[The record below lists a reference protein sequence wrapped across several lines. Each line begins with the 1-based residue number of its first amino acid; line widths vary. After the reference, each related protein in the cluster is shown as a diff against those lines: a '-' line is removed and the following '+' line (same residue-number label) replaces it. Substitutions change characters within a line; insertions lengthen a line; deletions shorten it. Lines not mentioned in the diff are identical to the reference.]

1 MGSEPKNGKPDNE
14 RDLDNLFLEF
24 PQDTRQT
31 IRAAWQAL
39 PESVRR
45 DVFTL
50 LPVFPDS
57 PNKWRKLSE
66 LARDQFRMAFGHK
79 HKVVIVGPANVGKST
94 LYNQLVETKADRAA
108 VSAVPGTTRATQTA
122 ETGLFAIVDTPGTD
136 AVGTLGDKE
145 REIALNAAVN
155 ADFLVIMF
163 DAVQGIKRTE
173 QELFQELAGLER
185 PYIVVLNK
193 MDLARRDG
201 PKVVAHVAES
211 LGLAVEQ
218 IVPISAQKGQNLKQ
232 LVMAII
238 KAEPELLVA
247 LGQALPAY
255 RWQLAWRAISGA
267 ASTAGVV
274 ALTPLPLI
282 DFIPLAVLQVSLV
295 MAIARIYHY
304 KITLRRAREL
314 AGVLG
319 MGFLGRSLFQQ
330 LSKLGGPPGWV
341 VSATVAAA
349 TTVVIGYSAVL
360 WFERGERLTQGA
372 FRRIAATVSQHLIES
387 LRQMGRRRPSRRVL
401 SERLREALSGLPLSR
416 QPEQE

>member
-1 MGSEPKNGKPDNE
+1 MGNERKNGKAEDE
-14 RDLDNLFLEF
+14 RDLDDLFLEF

-39 PESVRR
+39 PESIRR
-45 DVFTL
+45 DVFAL
-50 LPVFPDS
+50 LPVFPNS

-66 LARDQFRMAFGHK
+66 LAREQFRMAFGHK
-79 HKVVIVGPANVGKST
+79 RRVVIVGPANVGKST
-94 LYNQLVETKADRAA
+94 LYNQLVEAKGDRAA
-108 VSAVPGTTRATQTA
+108 VSAVPGTTRTTQTA
-122 ETGLFAIVDTPGTD
+122 ETSLFAVVDTPGTD
-136 AVGTLGDKE
+136 AVGTLGDRE
-145 REIALNAAVN
+145 REMALDAAVG
-155 ADFLVIMF
+155 ADFLIIVF

-173 QELFQELAGLER
+173 QELFHELVALER

-201 PKVVAHVAES
+201 PKVVAHTAES

-218 IVPISAQKGQNLKQ
+218 IVPISAEKGHNLNQ
-232 LVMAII
+232 VVMAVI

-282 DFIPLAVLQVSLV
+282 DFIPLAILQVSLV

-330 LSKLGGPPGWV
+330 LSKLGGPPGWA
-341 VSATVAAA
+341 VSAAVAAA

-360 WFERGERLTQGA
+360 WFERGEPLSRGA
-372 FRRIAATVSQHLIES
+372 FKRIAAGVSQHVMES
-387 LRQMGRRRPSRRVL
+387 LRQLGRRRPSRRTL
-401 SERLREALSGLPLSR
+401 SERIREAVSGLPLAR
-416 QPEQE
+416 PPEQD

>member
-1 MGSEPKNGKPDNE
+1 MGSERNDNKTE
-14 RDLDNLFLEF
+14 NEGDLDELFLEF

-45 DVFTL
+45 DVFSL
-50 LPVFPDS
+50 LPVFPNS

-66 LARDQFRMAFGHK
+66 LAREQFRMAFGHK

-122 ETGLFAIVDTPGTD
+122 ETGLFAVVDTPGTD
-136 AVGTLGDKE
+136 AVGALGDKE
-145 REIALNAAVN
+145 REMALNAAAD
-155 ADFLVIMF
+155 ADFLIIMF

-173 QELFQELAGLER
+173 QQLFGELVALER

-211 LGLAVEQ
+211 LGLAVAQ
-218 IVPISAQKGQNLKQ
+218 IVPISAQKGQNLNQ
-232 LVMAII
+232 VVMAVI
-238 KAEPELLVA
+238 KAEPEMLVA

-282 DFIPLAVLQVSLV
+282 DFIPLAVLQLSLV
-295 MAIARIYHY
+295 MAIGRIYHY

-330 LSKLGGPPGWV
+330 LSKLGGPPGWI
-341 VSATVAAA
+341 VSAAVAAG

-360 WFERGERLTQGA
+360 WFERGEPLTRGA
-372 FRRIAATVSQHLIES
+372 FQKIAANVSRHLLDS
-387 LRQMGRRRPSRRVL
+387 LRNMGRRRPSRRAL
-401 SERLREALSGLPLSR
+401 SERIREALSGLPLSR
-416 QPEQE
+416 PPER

>member
-1 MGSEPKNGKPDNE
+1 MATDRKKDEANSE

-24 PQDTRQT
+24 PDNTRQT

-79 HKVVIVGPANVGKST
+79 HKVAIVGPANVGKST
-94 LYNQLVETKADRAA
+94 LYNQLVDSKADRAA

-122 ETGLFAIVDTPGTD
+122 QAGLFAVVDTPGTD
-136 AVGTLGDKE
+136 AVGDLGDKE
-145 REIALNAAVN
+145 RDMALAAAAA
-155 ADFLVIMF
+155 ADFLIIMF
-163 DAVQGIKRTE
+163 DAVQGIKRAE
-173 QELFQELAGLER
+173 QELFYELVSLER
-185 PYIVVLNK
+185 PHIVVLNK

-211 LGLAVEQ
+211 LGLTVEQ
-218 IVPISAQKGQNLKQ
+218 IVPISAQKGHNLKQ
-232 LVMAII
+232 VVMAVI

-282 DFIPLAVLQVSLV
+282 DFIPLALLQISLV
-295 MAIARIYHY
+295 MAIARIYKY
-304 KITLRRAREL
+304 EITLRRAREL

-341 VSATVAAA
+341 VSAAVAAG

-360 WFERGERLTQGA
+360 WFERGERLSRGA
-372 FRRIAATVSQHLIES
+372 LQKMAATVSTHLIES
-387 LRQMGRRRPSRRVL
+387 LRNMGQRRPSRRAL
-401 SERLREALSGLPLSR
+401 SERLREALTGLPLPR
-416 QPEQE
+416 RPE

>member
-1 MGSEPKNGKPDNE
+1 MGSERNNNERESE
-14 RDLDNLFLEF
+14 RDLDELFLEF

-45 DVFTL
+45 DVFSL
-50 LPVFPDS
+50 LPVFPNS

-122 ETGLFAIVDTPGTD
+122 ETGLFAVVDTPGTD
-136 AVGTLGDKE
+136 AVGALGDKE
-145 REIALNAAVN
+145 REMALNAAAD
-155 ADFLVIMF
+155 ADFLIIMF

-173 QELFQELAGLER
+173 QQLFGELVALER

-211 LGLAVEQ
+211 LGLTVPQ
-218 IVPISAQKGQNLKQ
+218 IVPISAQKGQNLNQ
-232 LVMAII
+232 VVMAVI
-238 KAEPELLVA
+238 KAEPEMLVA

-282 DFIPLAVLQVSLV
+282 DFIPLAVLQLSLV

-304 KITLRRAREL
+304 KITVRRAREL
-314 AGVLG
+314 VGVLG

-330 LSKLGGPPGWV
+330 LSKLGGPPGWI
-341 VSATVAAA
+341 VSAAVAAGA
-349 TTVVIGYSAVL
+349 TVVIGYSAVL
-360 WFERGERLTQGA
+360 WFERGERLTRGA
-372 FRRIAATVSQHLIES
+372 FQKIAANVSRHLLDS
-387 LRQMGRRRPSRRVL
+387 LRNMGRRRPSRRAL
-401 SERLREALSGLPLSR
+401 SERIREALSGLPLSR
-416 QPEQE
+416 RPEP

>member
-193 MDLARRDG
+193 MDLVRRDG

-282 DFIPLAVLQVSLV
+282 DFIPLAALQVSLV

>member
-1 MGSEPKNGKPDNE
+1 MGSERNDNKTE
-14 RDLDNLFLEF
+14 NEGDLDELFLEF

-45 DVFTL
+45 DVFSL
-50 LPVFPDS
+50 LPVFPNS

-66 LARDQFRMAFGHK
+66 LAREQFRMAFGHK

-122 ETGLFAIVDTPGTD
+122 ETGLFAVVDTPGTD
-136 AVGTLGDKE
+136 AVGALGDKE
-145 REIALNAAVN
+145 REMALNAAAD
-155 ADFLVIMF
+155 ADFLIIMF

-173 QELFQELAGLER
+173 QQLFGELVALER

-211 LGLAVEQ
+211 LGLAVAQ
-218 IVPISAQKGQNLKQ
+218 IVPISAQKGQNLNQ
-232 LVMAII
+232 VVMAVI
-238 KAEPELLVA
+238 KAEPEMLVA

-282 DFIPLAVLQVSLV
+282 DFIPLAVLQLSLV
-295 MAIARIYHY
+295 MAIGRIYHY

-330 LSKLGGPPGWV
+330 LSKLGGPPGWI
-341 VSATVAAA
+341 VSAAVAAG

-360 WFERGERLTQGA
+360 WFERGEPLTRGA
-372 FRRIAATVSQHLIES
+372 FQKIAANVSRHLLDS
-387 LRQMGRRRPSRRVL
+387 LRNMGRRRPSRRAL
-401 SERLREALSGLPLSR
+401 SERIREALSDLPLSR
-416 QPEQE
+416 PPER

>member
-1 MGSEPKNGKPDNE
+1 MGNKRRNGQAEDE

-45 DVFTL
+45 DVFAL
-50 LPVFPDS
+50 LPVFPNS

-66 LARDQFRMAFGHK
+66 LAREQFRMAFGHK
-79 HKVVIVGPANVGKST
+79 RRVVIVGPANVGKST

-108 VSAVPGTTRATQTA
+108 VSAVPGTTRVTQTA
-122 ETGLFAIVDTPGTD
+122 ETGLFAVVDTPGTD
-136 AVGTLGDKE
+136 AVGTLGDHE
-145 REIALNAAVN
+145 REMALNAAAG
-155 ADFLVIMF
+155 ADFLIIMF

-173 QELFQELAGLER
+173 QALFHELVALER

-193 MDLARRDG
+193 MDLARQDG
-201 PKVVAHVAES
+201 PKVVAHTAES

-218 IVPISAQKGQNLKQ
+218 IVPIAAEKGHNLNQ
-232 LVMAII
+232 VVMAVI

-255 RWQLAWRAISGA
+255 RWQLAWRAISGT

-282 DFIPLAVLQVSLV
+282 DFIPLAILQVSLV

-304 KITLRRAREL
+304 QITLRRAREL

-330 LSKLGGPPGWV
+330 LSKLGGPPGWA
-341 VSATVAAA
+341 VSAAVAAG

-360 WFERGERLTQGA
+360 WFERGEPLTRGA
-372 FRRIAATVSQHLIES
+372 FQRIAATVSQHVMES
-387 LRQMGRRRPSRRVL
+387 LRNLGRRRPSRRTL
-401 SERLREALSGLPLSR
+401 SERIREAVSGLPLSR
-416 QPEQE
+416 RPE